1 MASARIDGYSTVVD
15 LDIESEHEGES
26 IETVDYVIDSDGL
39 VHNDAEIDVIYDNL
53 KEYLH
58 GGMIPVVAIFVPNR

>member
-15 LDIESEHEGES
+15 LDIESEGEGES
-26 IETVDYVIDSDGL
+26 TDAVEYVIDSDCP
-39 VHNDAEIDVIYDNL
+39 VRNDAEIDAICDNL

-58 GGMIPVVAIFVPNR
+58 GGIIPVVAIFVPNR